1 MSGGP
6 TAYRL
11 IGSGVTALC
20 FVVIFRRVFAR
31 TLWPWTALQ
40 FLNSP
45 TCCDQVVCLCLG
57 DVIQEVR
64 VVCMDK
70 GGWLVWTRVSKV

>member
-20 FVVIFRRVFAR
+20 FVIIFWRVFSR
-31 TLWPWTALQ
+31 NALAVDSSPVPQ
-40 FLNSP
+40 LANLLRPGSLFVFGGRNSGG
-45 TCCDQVVCLCLG
+45 QSSLHGQRWVVS
-57 DVIQEVR
+57 
-64 VVCMDK
+64 MD
-70 GGWLVWTRVSKV
+70 

>member
-20 FVVIFRRVFAR
+20 FVIIFWRVFSR
-31 TLWPWTALQ
+31 NALAVDS
-40 FLNSP
+40 SP
-45 TCCDQVVCLCLG
+45 VPQLANLLRPGSLFVF
-57 DVIQEVR
+57 
-64 VVCMDK
+64 
-70 GGWLVWTRVSKV
+70 GGRNFSRSEWLVWTSMNMV